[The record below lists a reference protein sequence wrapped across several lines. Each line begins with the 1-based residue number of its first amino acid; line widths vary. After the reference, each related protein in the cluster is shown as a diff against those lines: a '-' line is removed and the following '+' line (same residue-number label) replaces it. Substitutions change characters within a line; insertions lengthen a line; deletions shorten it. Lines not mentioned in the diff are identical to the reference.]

1 MPEIVVKAL
10 QLLLLALFGAIFV
23 QFAMSKL
30 KLAPI
35 ILALCLLLAIG
46 VRKGVIP
53 GFAPTPITVFTS
65 IAIFFI
71 RRTSSSKEPGYE
83 QRYDTRILDVIPRL
97 SRGILLFDNS
107 LKQQTSLSEPLKAE
121 QGGFL

>member
-35 ILALCLLLAIG
+35 ILALCLLLALG

-53 GFAPTPITVFTS
+53 GFASTLITVFTS

-121 QGGFL
+121 PGGCL